1 VAPLTNPHG
10 RRWRLDAR
18 PCQAPISQTPN
29 NNQVRPTLGY
39 PGEGPTKIATYN
51 INGAKEKLFHVLGA
65 AGRARIDVLL
75 LQETHYY
82 ASTRFHVSGIQSTAK
97 GAGWIAFHA
106 PATATDPKGGVAI
119 LVRAD
124 R

>member
-1 VAPLTNPHG
+1 MPPTLT
-10 RRWRLDAR
+10 
-18 PCQAPISQTPN
+18 PIYSPIFN
-29 NNQVRPTLGY
+29 STLGY
-39 PGEGPTKIATYN
+39 PGEGPSKIATYN

-97 GAGWIAFHA
+97 RAGWIAFHA

-124 R
+124 SPHVTIVGGSPPPI